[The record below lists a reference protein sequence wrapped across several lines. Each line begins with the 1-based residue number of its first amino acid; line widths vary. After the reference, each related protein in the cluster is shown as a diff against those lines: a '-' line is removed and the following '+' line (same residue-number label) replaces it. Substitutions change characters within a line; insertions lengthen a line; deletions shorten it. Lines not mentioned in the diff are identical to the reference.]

1 MCKMPTFRKSNKGIN
16 KRAIKK
22 LPFYI
27 ENKNKNNDKYISNGY
42 IEEYKMPKKLKF
54 NSFKDNFL
62 IPNNNYINIDAKKIQ
77 IYYYI
82 ALL

>member
-1 MCKMPTFRKSNKGIN
+1 MWLSIV
-16 KRAIKK
+16 A
-22 LPFYI
+22 
-27 ENKNKNNDKYISNGY
+27 Y
-42 IEEYKMPKKLKF
+42 IEEYKIPKKLKF